1 MWLTFALSALL
12 AIVAHVESMPQIAR
26 VIPPEPMDYSLMGHH
41 NYLTRKSALEALAV
55 VNHQAFHQRNV
66 VQSSPAQ
73 SPSATSTALPA
84 NSSPSEAIS
93 SSPSAWKNQTMDA
106 CVRSLNALNG
116 KASNPTGLAACYNIQ
131 SLDSKTGIFNADLQ
145 LYRVAAATG
154 NWVSLMTRAVNVG
167 LSYSDATVA
176 PGSSN
181 RKRAE
186 ASTSAEPRLLG
197 GTRVRRATAAV
208 PSMVQEMSFVGKI
221 NANRLRDLNDTAK
234 VHVLLIPRIALT
246 GTDKDGQ
253 AVSTELS
260 SNEASFV
267 NGMFAIKSASST
279 SPGAPT
285 SSAAAKAA
293 TFVLPG
299 RTLGIFPVGLIITS
313 VWTLLFVATVGYGTM
328 ERIRFREA
336 YRRRVKYRQGLSRQR
351 KLVSGKGGT
360 RRSEE
365 TPPPILLQNLSLPP
379 FPADLLSHTNLTMP
393 SLDTMDS
400 VQSNAQNT
408 KSENQKSIKTLDEL
422 LSTLSIAKT
431 ADETTAAATNLATFI
446 NGDIEEHDAPTKAV
460 DALKKQLAN
469 KKDAGVRERALNAIR
484 HIAQHNN
491 VAPNVEPYLVV
502 LLPLVL
508 AAVGDKMTPVKVAAQ
523 SAALAIVKAINPNA
537 VKSVLPHITKSI
549 LSAQK
554 WPEKMTG
561 LDCIEALVESA
572 PTQLAYRVPDLI
584 PVVSES
590 MWDTKPEVKKA
601 AYGTMEKVCNLIVNK
616 DIERFIPELI
626 KCIAK
631 PENVPETVHLLG
643 ATTFVTDVHEPTLAI
658 MVPLLDRGLA
668 ERETAIKRKSAVIVD
683 NMCKLV
689 EDPQIVAS
697 FLPRLMPAL
706 QKNHDNLADPEARE
720 KTKQGLETLV
730 RVGDVKDGK
739 IPEVSHAGDVATV
752 STVLK
757 QIFASSSHK
766 DKAAKFE
773 PVIEYISAI
782 AGQLIDEKDSDS
794 ASWTEQTLSYIV
806 AIVGDSDSRPIA
818 DALRK
823 RASPGA
829 VDEEE
834 AEEDDEE
841 GEDLCNCTFNLAY
854 GAKILLNQ
862 THLRLKR
869 GQRYGLLGPNGSG
882 KSTLMRAINNEQVE
896 GFPKKDEVKTVF
908 VEHDLDS
915 ADTEQTVIGW
925 TMKKLADVGI
935 EIEKSNVETK
945 LTEFGFFKE
954 QFEGPIT
961 SLSGGWKM
969 KLALA
974 RAVFEDP
981 DILLL
986 DEPTNHLDVKNVKWL
1001 EDYLTESPC
1010 TSIIVSHDSKFLNN
1024 VIQHVIHYERFK
1036 LRRYRGNLQEFVKK
1050 VPSAK
1055 SYYELS
1061 ASEMEFKFPEP
1072 GFLEGVKTK
1081 AKAIVRVNGMAF
1093 QYPGTSKPQISD
1105 ITFQCSLG
1113 SRIAVIGPNGA
1124 GKSTLINVLTGE
1136 LVPTIGDV
1144 YTHENIRI
1152 AYIKQHAFA
1161 HIDHHLDK
1169 TPSEYIQWRFQTGED
1184 RETMD
1189 RANKIVTDEDE
1200 KAMDK
1205 IYKIEGTQRR
1215 VIGIHSRRKFK
1226 NSYEYECSFVLGEN
1240 VGQKGERWTPMMTAD
1255 NAWIPRSEILQS
1267 HQKMV
1272 AEVDQKEALASGQF
1286 RPLVRKEIEQ
1296 HCANFGLDAELVS
1309 HSRMRGLSGGQRVK
1323 VVLAAC
1329 SWQRPH
1335 LIVLDEPT
1343 NYLDRDSLGALS
1355 KALKAFEGG
1364 VIIITHSAEFT
1375 ENLTEEVWAVMDGK
1389 MTPSGHNWVQGQG
1402 SGPRLK
1408 ADEDEEDKFDAMG
1421 NKIEGGK
1428 KKAKLTSSELRKKKK
1443 DRMARRKKGEEVF
1456 SDED

>member
-1 MWLTFALSALL
+1 MAPSVD
-12 AIVAHVESMPQIAR
+12 IV
-26 VIPPEPMDYSLMGHH
+26 
-41 NYLTRKSALEALAV
+41 EA
-55 VNHQAFHQRNV
+55 
-66 VQSSPAQ
+66 
-73 SPSATSTALPA
+73 
-84 NSSPSEAIS
+84 
-93 SSPSAWKNQTMDA
+93 
-106 CVRSLNALNG
+106 
-116 KASNPTGLAACYNIQ
+116 
-131 SLDSKTGIFNADLQ
+131 
-145 LYRVAAATG
+145 VA
-154 NWVSLMTRAVNVG
+154 
-167 LSYSDATVA
+167 
-176 PGSSN
+176 SSN
-181 RKRAE
+181 A
-186 ASTSAEPRLLG
+186 
-197 GTRVRRATAAV
+197 
-208 PSMVQEMSFVGKI
+208 
-221 NANRLRDLNDTAK
+221 
-234 VHVLLIPRIALT
+234 
-246 GTDKDGQ
+246 
-253 AVSTELS
+253 
-260 SNEASFV
+260 
-267 NGMFAIKSASST
+267 
-279 SPGAPT
+279 
-285 SSAAAKAA
+285 
-293 TFVLPG
+293 
-299 RTLGIFPVGLIITS
+299 
-313 VWTLLFVATVGYGTM
+313 
-328 ERIRFREA
+328 
-336 YRRRVKYRQGLSRQR
+336 
-351 KLVSGKGGT
+351 
-360 RRSEE
+360 
-365 TPPPILLQNLSLPP
+365 
-379 FPADLLSHTNLTMP
+379 
-393 SLDTMDS
+393 
-400 VQSNAQNT
+400 NT
-408 KSENQKSIKTLDEL
+408 KAENAKSIQVLDEL
-422 LSTLSIAKT
+422 LSKLTVSKT
-431 ADETTAAATNLATFI
+431 QDETNAAAGNIASFI
-446 NGDIEEHDAPTKAV
+446 NGDIEERDAPTKAIE
-460 DALKKQLAN
+460 ALKKQLAN
-469 KKDAGVRERALNAIR
+469 KKDAGARERGLNAIQA
-484 HIAQHNN
+484 IAQHSA
-491 VAPNVEPYLVV
+491 VSPSVEPYLVA
-502 LLPLVL
+502 LLSPTL
-508 AAVGDKMTPVKVAAQ
+508 AAVGDKMSSVKTAAQ
-523 SAALAIVKAINPNA
+523 QAAVAIVKAVNPNA
-537 VKSVLPHITKSI
+537 VKAVLPPIIKSI
-549 LSAQK
+549 LTAQK

-561 LDCIEALVESA
+561 LRCIEALVESA
-572 PTQLAYRVPDLI
+572 PAQLAFRVPDLI

-601 AYGTMEKVCNLIVNK
+601 AYGTMEKVCGLIVNK
-616 DIERFIPELI
+616 DIDRFIPELI

-658 MVPLLDRGLA
+658 MVPLLDRGLN

-689 EDPQIVAS
+689 EDPQIVAA
-697 FLPRLMPAL
+697 FLPKLMPAL
-706 QKNHDNLADPEARE
+706 QKNYDNLADPEARE
-720 KTKQGLETLV
+720 KTRQGLDTLV

-739 IPEVSHAGDVATV
+739 IPEVSHAGDI
-752 STVLK
+752 STVLAILK
-757 QIFASSSHK
+757 QTFPPKHK
-766 DKAAKFE
+766 DALAKFE
-773 PVIEYISAI
+773 QVLEYISAI
-782 AGQLIDEKDSDS
+782 AGQLIDEKDTDS
-794 ASWTEQTLSYIV
+794 ASWSENTLPYINAV
-806 AIVGDSDSRPIA
+806 IGEIDAQGVA

-829 VDEEE
+829 AEDDE

-896 GFPKKDEVKTVF
+896 GFPKKNEVKTVF

-915 ADTEQTVIGW
+915 ADTEQTVMGW
-925 TMKKLADVGI
+925 TQKKLQDVGVTTSKEDI
-935 EIEKSNVETK
+935 ENK
-945 LTEFGFFKE
+945 LVEFGFFRE
-954 QFEGPIT
+954 QLEGPIT
-961 SLSGGWKM
+961 ALSGGWKM

-986 DEPTNHLDVKNVKWL
+986 DEPTNHLDVKNVQWL
-1001 EDYLTESPC
+1001 EKYLMDSPC

-1024 VIQHVIHYERFK
+1024 IIQHVIHYEKYK
-1036 LRRYRGNLQEFVKK
+1036 LRRYRGNLGEFVKK
-1050 VPSAK
+1050 VPSAR

-1061 ASEMEFKFPEP
+1061 ASEMEFQFPEP

-1081 AKAIVRVNGMAF
+1081 AKAIVRVNNMTF
-1093 QYPGTSKPQISD
+1093 QYAGTSKPQIQD

-1136 LVPTIGDV
+1136 LIPTTGDV

-1189 RANKIVTDEDE
+1189 RANKIITNEDE

-1205 IYKIEGTQRR
+1205 IYKIENSQRR

-1226 NSYEYECSFVLGEN
+1226 NSYEYECSFVLGDN
-1240 VGQKGERWTPMMTAD
+1240 VGQKNEKWTPMMTAD
-1255 NAWIPRSEILQS
+1255 NAWIPRTEILAS
-1267 HQKMV
+1267 HGKLV

-1296 HCANFGLDAELVS
+1296 HCANFGLDAELIS

-1355 KALKAFEGG
+1355 KALKNFGGG

-1375 ENLTEEVWAVMDGK
+1375 QDLTEEVWAVMDGR

-1402 SGPRLK
+1402 KGERLTEK
-1408 ADEDEEDKFDAMG
+1408 DDEEEKFDAMG

-1428 KKAKLTSSELRKKKK
+1428 KAKKLTASELRKKKK
-1443 DRMARRKKGEEVF
+1443 DRMARRKRGEEVF